1 MMKKISGGKHVWKE
15 TFCTT
20 AGGNLSQMEPP
31 ESTGE
36 ARWRPTMP
44 CLFPAVGM
52 VFICRVFRITLNLHY
67 VFLCSSFICPSK
79 DLNTT
84 FGKINRLQLL
94 GDVAW
99 GGFCTELCRGLISF
113 ILWRE
118 IEHEENNLLE
128 QMLCLAIAKAG
139 NDIVTAILCSC
150 PD

>member
-31 ESTGE
+31 KSTGQ